1 MYENHGFDSY
11 HIYAYLFERI
21 EGEFMEELTKLLNN
35 VQGSYYD
42 FVVAMLHYAKKKKSR
57 LVVLT
62 EFIKKNKDITTSD
75 IIEYVSSQ
83 PDFYEDAAYTKNF

>member
-1 MYENHGFDSY
+1 
-11 HIYAYLFERI
+11 
-21 EGEFMEELTKLLNN
+21 MEELTKLLND

-62 EFIKKNKDITTSD
+62 DFIKKNKDLTTSD
-75 IIEYVSSQ
+75 IIEFVSSQ
-83 PDFYEDAAYTKNF
+83 PDFYEDAAYTKQVNEQGLIQSEDQFREEMEKLCVI

>member
-1 MYENHGFDSY
+1 
-11 HIYAYLFERI
+11 
-21 EGEFMEELTKLLNN
+21 MEELTKLLND

-62 EFIKKNKDITTSD
+62 DFIKKIKDLTTSD
-75 IIEYVSSQ
+75 IIEFVSSQ
-83 PDFYEDAAYTKNF
+83 PDFYEDAAYTKQVNEQGLIQSEDQFREEMEKLCVI